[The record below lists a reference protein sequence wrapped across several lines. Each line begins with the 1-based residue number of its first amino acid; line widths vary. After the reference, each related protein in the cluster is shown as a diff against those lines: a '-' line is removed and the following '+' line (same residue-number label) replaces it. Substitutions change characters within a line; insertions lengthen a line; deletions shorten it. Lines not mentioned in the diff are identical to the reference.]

1 MLVVV
6 EKHCIVEIKAR
17 IVDLLIVFA
26 AAAVLWRLSDRSAS
40 VRLLN
45 DEAFL
50 VIRSPDDFGR

>member
-26 AAAVLWRLSDRSAS
+26 ASMLWRLSDRSAS

-50 VIRSPDDFGR
+50 VIRSSDDLGR

>member
-6 EKHCIVEIKAR
+6 EKHCVVEIKAR
-17 IVDLLIVFA
+17 IVDLLIVF

-45 DEAFL
+45 DETFL
-50 VIRSPDDFGR
+50 VICRSDDLSR